1 MTHFLFAHNIV
12 VKSLQR
18 GMDKGSCR
26 GGEEETTTWS
36 TATKDTL
43 EKTFQNHFERSND
56 NSRQNISFVA
66 NSFQK
71 NLFFSENRESMILNN
86 PVIIYTNNISLN
98 IF

>member
-43 EKTFQNHFERSND
+43 EKTFQNQFERSND
-56 NSRQNISFVA
+56 RDA
-66 NSFQK
+66 
-71 NLFFSENRESMILNN
+71 MIHNN
-86 PVIIYTNNISLN
+86 PIIICTFGANVASFGRLN
-98 IF
+98 DHQHLYENHQ